1 MYELGAIIAGI
12 ITLVIA
18 TLYFLTNEPDSDERF
33 RAILLGTV
41 GTVVTAF
48 LSWISIGSY
57 IIIGITY
64 FLNTVFFMS
73 YSVYYY

>member
-18 TLYFLTNEPDSDERF
+18 TLYFLTNVPDNDERF
-33 RAILLGTV
+33 QAILLGTL
-41 GTVVTAF
+41 GTAITAA
-48 LSWISIGSY
+48 LSWISVGSY

-64 FLNTVFFMS
+64 FIYTKFIKKELNDK
-73 YSVYYY
+73 

>member
-64 FLNTVFFMS
+64 FIYMKFIKKD
-73 YSVYYY
+73 